1 LQDAELR
8 FHEHDTCQRLF
19 SLGWA
24 AHALWDPGCATGFHL
39 YYFERQ
45 QQWFINDRFDASKDE
60 ALAYA
65 DASDGKLPVGKMMW
79 SMTDPD
85 DKTEPTGEAELRLSL
100 QKW

>member
-1 LQDAELR
+1 MNTTLVSVGSR
-8 FHEHDTCQRLF
+8 
-19 SLGWA
+19 WA
-24 AHALWDPGCATGFHL
+24 GLLTPAWDPGCATGFHL

-45 QQWFINDRFDASKDE
+45 QQWFINDHFDASKDE

>member
-1 LQDAELR
+1 MNTTLVSVCSR
-8 FHEHDTCQRLF
+8 
-19 SLGWA
+19 WA
-24 AHALWDPGCATGFHL
+24 GLLTPMGSRCAIGFHL

-100 QKW
+100 QK